1 MKRKKLERDEEEKVN
16 TSVEEVSVFLSFKKG
31 IKTELLIIDVP
42 QQEQEQNGVQ

>member
-1 MKRKKLERDEEEKVN
+1 MDEDAKVKTSFERV
-16 TSVEEVSVFLSFKKG
+16 TIFLSFKKG

>member
-1 MKRKKLERDEEEKVN
+1 MDEDAKVN
-16 TSVEEVSVFLSFKKG
+16 TSFERVTLFLSFKKG